1 MISLPNPT
9 NDYLAAYRN
18 SVERRIHDPG
28 LTDEGYVVKSF
39 TDRDLN
45 IVTAHS
51 TLYDAIREVNVQKE
65 YGEYKSKIVLY
76 YFSPRKV
83 LMEPVKTWE
92 YFIDG
97 SFNAAG
103 TYVVKEEGW
112 KETKHYRHQSKEK
125 TTMEFTEKEL
135 STLRDMV
142 QTYVELQ
149 EEIYGPIPDKTTTF
163 TKTQIKLFEILG
175 VE

>member
-1 MISLPNPT
+1 MISLPNRT

-18 SVERRIHDPG
+18 SFERRVHGPG
-28 LTDEGYVVKSF
+28 LIDGVYVIKSF
-39 TDRDLN
+39 TDN
-45 IVTAHS
+45 TPHTMTAHA

-76 YFSPRKV
+76 YSSDRKI
-83 LMEPVKTWE
+83 LMEPIKTWE

-97 SFNAAG
+97 SFDALG

-125 TTMEFTEKEL
+125 KIMEFTEKQL

-142 QTYVELQ
+142 QTYVDLQ

-163 TKTQIKLFEILG
+163 TQTQIKLFEMLG